1 MTAPAATDAVPHTRR
16 RVAPAARG
24 HTAAAVVLLT
34 PALVGFLVFWIS
46 PAIRGF
52 GYSVTDYNLLGEGR
66 YVGAE
71 NFRAVLSDDQV
82 WQSLRI
88 TVVFAL
94 GSIVVTLGLAML
106 LAALMQRLRTR
117 TWVRAALLLPWLVPG
132 VAIALIWAW
141 LLDAN
146 VGYLK
151 RMLDRLGEALGLDF
165 LVNFTFYNSDAALNI
180 IILIGVWSG
189 VGYTA
194 LLLFAGMMQV
204 PVEYYEAGA
213 IDGASETTMFFRIT
227 LPLIRPVIALVV
239 VVSLI
244 GSFQVFDLV
253 QVGYGNN
260 PIPEVRVIYYHIYQ
274 QAFDFLKMGYASA
287 IALLLAVVL
296 ALLTLLQLRLLR
308 ANRSDLA

>member
-1 MTAPAATDAVPHTRR
+1 MTASTVSRTDRTRR
-16 RVAPAARG
+16 RTPPAARG
-24 HTAAAVVLLT
+24 HGRAAVVLLT
-34 PALVGFLVFWIS
+34 PALIGFLVFWIY

-52 GYSVTDYNLLGEGR
+52 GYSVTNYNLLNKGEF
-66 YVGAE
+66 VGAE
-71 NFRAVLSDDQV
+71 NFETLISDTDM
-82 WQSLRI
+82 WRSLWI
-88 TVVFAL
+88 TVVFAV
-94 GSIVVTLGLAML
+94 GSIVITLVLAML
-106 LAALMQRLRTR
+106 LAALMQRLRTK
-117 TWVRAALLLPWLVPG
+117 TWVRAGLLLPWLVPN

-151 RMLDRLGEALGLDF
+151 GVLDRVGKALNLDF
-165 LVNFTFYNSDAALNI
+165 LVNFTFYNSDVALNI
-180 IILIGVWSG
+180 VILIGVWSG

-204 PVEYYEAGA
+204 PTEYYEAGA

-253 QVGYGNN
+253 QVGYGGK
-260 PIPEVRVIYYHIYQ
+260 PIPEVRVIYYYIYQ

-287 IALLLAVVL
+287 IALGLAVIL
-296 ALLTLLQLRLLR
+296 AVLTLIQLRLLR

>member
-1 MTAPAATDAVPHTRR
+1 MTEPSAPSGG
-16 RVAPAARG
+16 RVRQRIPPAARG
-24 HTAAAVVLLT
+24 HSLAAAILLA
-34 PALVGFLVFWIS
+34 PALLGFLVFWIY

-52 GYSVTDYNLLGEGR
+52 GYSVTDYNLLNQGKF
-66 YVGAE
+66 VGGE
-71 NFRAVLSDDQV
+71 NFINAINDGQV

-88 TVVFAL
+88 TVVFAV
-94 GSIVVTLGLAML
+94 GSVVISLTLAML
-106 LAALMQRLRTR
+106 LAALMQRLRTK
-117 TWVRAALLLPWLVPG
+117 TWVRAGLLLPWLVPN
-132 VAIALIWAW
+132 VAVALIWAW

-151 RMLDRLGEALGLDF
+151 GLLDRVGETLHLNF
-165 LVNFTFYNSDAALNI
+165 LTNFTFYNSEAALNI
-180 IILIGVWSG
+180 VILIGVWAG

-204 PVEYYEAGA
+204 PTEYYEAGA

-260 PIPEVRVIYYHIYQ
+260 PIPEVRVIYFYIYQ
-274 QAFDFLKMGYASA
+274 QAFNFLKMGYASA
-287 IALLLAVVL
+287 IALLLAIIL
-296 ALLTLLQLRLLR
+296 AVLTLVQLRLLR

>member
-1 MTAPAATDAVPHTRR
+1 MTAPAASSTARHTRR
-16 RVAPAARG
+16 RVPPSARG
-24 HTAAAVVLLT
+24 HTVAAIVLLT
-34 PALVGFLVFWIS
+34 PALLGFLVFWIS

-52 GYSVTDYNLLGEGR
+52 GYSVTDYNLLNQGR

-71 NFRAVLSDDQV
+71 NFRNVIGDEQV
-82 WQSLRI
+82 WESMRI
-88 TVVFAL
+88 TVVFAA
-94 GSIVVTLGLAML
+94 GSVIITLGLAML
-106 LAALMQRLRTR
+106 LAALMQRLRAR
-117 TWVRAALLLPWLVPG
+117 TWVRAGLLLPWLVPN

-151 RMLDRLGEALGLDF
+151 GVLDRIGTALQLD
-165 LVNFTFYNSDAALNI
+165 LLINFTFFNSDAALNI

-213 IDGASETTMFFRIT
+213 IDGATETTMFFRIT

-253 QVGYGNN
+253 QVGYGNK

-274 QAFDFLKMGYASA
+274 QAFDFLKMGHASA
-287 IALLLAVVL
+287 IALLLAIVL
-296 ALLTLLQLRLLR
+296 AVLTLLQLRLLR

>member
-1 MTAPAATDAVPHTRR
+1 MTAPVAPDEGRARR
-16 RVAPAARG
+16 RTAPANRG
-24 HTAAAVVLLT
+24 HGTAAVILLI
-34 PALVGFLVFWIS
+34 PALAGFLIFWIY
-46 PAIRGF
+46 PAIKGF
-52 GYSVTDYNLLGEGR
+52 GYSVTDYNLLNQGK
-66 YVGAE
+66 YVGAA
-71 NFRAVLSDDQV
+71 NFQAVISDGQV
-82 WQSLRI
+82 WQSLKI
-88 TVVFAL
+88 TAVFAL
-94 GSIVVTLGLAML
+94 GSIVVSLTLAMI
-106 LAALMQRLRTR
+106 LAALMQRLRTK
-117 TWVRAALLLPWLVPG
+117 TWVRAGLLLPWLVPN
-132 VAIALIWAW
+132 VALALIWAW

-151 RMLDRLGEALGLDF
+151 GVLDRVGRALNLDF
-165 LVNFTFYNSDAALNI
+165 LVNFTFYNTEAALNI
-180 IILIGVWSG
+180 VILIGVWSG

-204 PVEYYEAGA
+204 PTEYYEAGA

-253 QVGYGNN
+253 QVGYGGK
-260 PIPEVRVIYYHIYQ
+260 PIPEVRVIYFYIYQ

-287 IALLLAVVL
+287 IALLLAIIL
-296 ALLTLLQLRLLR
+296 AVLTLVQLRLLR

>member
-1 MTAPAATDAVPHTRR
+1 MTASSASTQRRKRR
-16 RVAPAARG
+16 RIAPAVRG
-24 HTAAAVVLLT
+24 HGVAAVVLLI
-34 PALVGFLVFWIS
+34 PALLGFLVFWIY

-52 GYSVTDYNLLGEGR
+52 GYSFTDYNLLNQGKH
-66 YVGAE
+66 VGAA
-71 NFRAVLSDDQV
+71 NFQAVLTDAQV
-82 WQSLRI
+82 WRSLKI
-88 TVVFAL
+88 TVIFAL
-94 GSIVVTLGLAML
+94 GSVVISLGLAML
-106 LAALMQRLRTR
+106 LAALMQRLRAK
-117 TWVRAALLLPWLVPG
+117 TWVRAGLLLPWLVPN

-151 RMLDRLGEALGLDF
+151 GVLDRIGRATNLDF
-165 LVNFTFYNSDAALNI
+165 LVNFTFYNSEAALNI
-180 IILIGVWSG
+180 VILIGIWSG

-204 PVEYYEAGA
+204 PTEYYEAAA
-213 IDGASETTMFFRIT
+213 IDGASEATMFFRIT

-260 PIPEVRVIYYHIYQ
+260 PIPEVRVIYFYIYQ
-274 QAFDFLKMGYASA
+274 QAFNFLKMGYASA
-287 IALLLAVVL
+287 IALLLALIL
-296 ALLTLLQLRLLR
+296 AALTLVQLYLLR
-308 ANRSDLA
+308 ANRSDLS

>member
-1 MTAPAATDAVPHTRR
+1 MTAPAALAAERARR
-16 RVAPAARG
+16 RVPPAARG
-24 HTAAAVVLLT
+24 HTVAAVVLLA
-34 PALVGFLVFWIS
+34 PALIGFLVFWIH

-52 GYSVTDYNLLGEGR
+52 GYSVTDYNLLNQGR
-66 YVGAE
+66 YVGGE
-71 NFRAVLSDDQV
+71 NFRAVLNDAEV
-82 WQSLRI
+82 WRSLRI

-94 GSIVVTLGLAML
+94 GSIVITLVLAML

-117 TWVRAALLLPWLVPG
+117 TWVRAGLLLPWLVPN

-151 RMLDRLGEALGLDF
+151 GILDRIGVALNLDF
-165 LVNFTFYNSDAALNI
+165 LVNFTFYNSDAALSI
-180 IILIGVWSG
+180 VILIGVWSG

-204 PVEYYEAGA
+204 PAEYYEAGA

-253 QVGYGNN
+253 QVGYGNK
-260 PIPEVRVIYYHIYQ
+260 PIPEVRVIYYYIYQ

-287 IALLLAVVL
+287 IALLLAVIL
-296 ALLTLLQLRLLR
+296 AVLTLVQLRLLR